1 MRIKSKRVLKNGA
14 VAGYVYYSDEKKWKW
29 RIVGHTKSKKG
40 GFRPNFKKVCTTESC
55 KTTQKYER
63 IEKNKYSYNNKNN
76 PSAEIKAR
84 LATLHNT
91 GFLNSYYKK
100 MLKKYEKANEN
111 GNSGGI
117 NVIIEDLKKHKNKKY
132 KRNMNKNSKRGA
144 RKQYLEN
151 TIKKMKIKSASNKYK
166 KNRPRQIEEEK
177 NKEKIKKSIN
187 TNQFPEFFVK
197 KNGEKNNKL
206 VKRELEKRV
215 EFIFKLRQKGLP
227 EPRNEREFDMARLYV
242 NSNNDSIYDIK
253 QWKDA
258 LQLKKGE
265 ILEQFYNFIIYII
278 KVPDSA
284 NDLLPIIIITLNE
297 IKKNNEEI
305 YKKIKKIINKIIHI
319 NIKGEFGYGVIT
331 LYSALTYLNKTNL
344 NQPNPNLENSK
355 KVSEK
360 LKKHIIDFIR
370 NFDLDLFEKIPDQ
383 EIQEF
388 IERKEGINNN
398 N

>member
-1 MRIKSKRVLKNGA
+1 MKNGA

-132 KRNMNKNSKRGA
+132 KRNMNKNSKRGV

-151 TIKKMKIKSASNKYK
+151 TIKKIEIKSASNKYK

-177 NKEKIKKSIN
+177 EKEEIKKNIK
-187 TNQFPEFFVK
+187 TNQFPEIFVK

-206 VKRELEKRV
+206 VKKELEKRV

-265 ILEQFYNFIIYII
+265 ILEQFYNFITTLYENTDL
-278 KVPDSA
+278 PNGFSA
-284 NDLLPIIIITLNE
+284 NDFLPIIIKTLNE
-297 IKKNNEEI
+297 IKKNNEKI
-305 YKKIKKIINKIIHI
+305 YEKIKKIINKIIEI
-319 NIKGEFGYGVIT
+319 DMKGEFGYAVTT
-331 LYSALTYLNKTNL
+331 LCVALTHLNQTNQKIINENKT
-344 NQPNPNLENSK
+344 

-360 LKKHIIDFIR
+360 LKQRIIDIIE

-383 EIQEF
+383 QIEDF